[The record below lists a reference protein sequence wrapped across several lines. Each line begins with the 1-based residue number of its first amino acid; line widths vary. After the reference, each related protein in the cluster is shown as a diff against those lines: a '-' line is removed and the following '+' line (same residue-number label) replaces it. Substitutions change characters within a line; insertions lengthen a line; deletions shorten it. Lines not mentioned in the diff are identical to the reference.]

1 MPKLIILNNRTHSK
15 SVDIELMPNEK
26 IDFFSSESDPYGEY
40 LITNFGRAFSLK
52 KNKFLKP
59 MLNNNHYPRVNIC
72 YYNKDNK
79 TVLYRKMIFLHIEV
93 VKVFGDCYGKT
104 INKLASK
111 IDILNI
117 DHINM
122 DREDCKQSNLQI
134 VSAKE
139 NQRRKNFTPEQ
150 REEFLKNHYGKML
163 DVDIDDIF

>member
-1 MPKLIILNNRTHSK
+1 MPKLIILNSKTHAK

-26 IDFFSSESDPYGEY
+26 IDFFSSESDPFGEY

-52 KNKFLKP
+52 KNKFIKP
-59 MLNNNHYPRVNIC
+59 RLNNQNYPRIDVQHFIN
-72 YYNKDNK
+72 NQR
-79 TVLYRKMIFLHIEV
+79 VYRKQVFLHIEV

-104 INKLASK
+104 IKKLASK

-117 DHINM
+117 DHINK

-139 NQRRKNFTPEQ
+139 NQRRKLFTPEQ
-150 REEFLKNHYGKML
+150 REEFLKNHYSKML
-163 DVDIDDIF
+163 DVDIEDIF